1 MILSY
6 IFLYN
11 LLTNISGLLLPFL
24 SNVSFPPQNVITY
37 IICDVEGMKLVVLEK
52 IYTIIMLPL

>member
-6 IFLYN
+6 IF

-52 IYTIIMLPL
+52 NIYNYYASIVKF